1 MKRKNLLK
9 CGYAF
14 LLLGVIFLILSN
26 PTCKII
32 GGAGYLI
39 GAVVCSIYNFEKR
52 KFFKTLRNELAKRR
66 YDFPVRPIAGSI
78 ICLVC
83 LFFSASLVWGYL
95 AHTDIVSF
103 TVFKVVGILYWI
115 PLIPCLLNR
124 QVDSI
129 DMELINTLIR
139 MKENYYKQPQ

>member
-1 MKRKNLLK
+1 MRRKNLLR

-52 KFFKTLRNELAKRR
+52 KFFKTLRIELANRE
-66 YDFPVRPIAGSI
+66 YYFSIRPIAGSI

-124 QVDSI
+124 QVDNI
-129 DMELINTLIR
+129 DMELINKMVDMR
-139 MKENYYKQPQ
+139 EKY